1 MLHIKRKK
9 GPNLRSPDIEG
20 RTHFYTSFM
29 HKKKLK
35 HSPIRDQEPMEFCFN
50 SVGGDVLI
58 LLLTNDKTSS
68 SVLN

>member
-9 GPNLRSPDIEG
+9 VPNLRGPDVEG

-35 HSPIRDQEPMEFCFN
+35 HNPIRDQEPMEFCFN
-50 SVGGDVLI
+50 SVEGDVLI
-58 LLLTNDKTSS
+58 FLLTSDKTSS
-68 SVLN
+68 SVPN